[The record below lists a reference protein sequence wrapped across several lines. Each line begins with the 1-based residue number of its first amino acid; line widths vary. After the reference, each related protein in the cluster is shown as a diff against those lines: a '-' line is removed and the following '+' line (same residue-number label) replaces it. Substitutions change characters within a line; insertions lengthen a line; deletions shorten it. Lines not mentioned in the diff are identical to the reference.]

1 MLLAVVWNV
10 LEIRVLVLFSLIL
23 QIILIVCG
31 NQRKYKAGWV
41 LQFGVWFTYLSADW
55 AATFVLGILSKDSK
69 NPSTDPTNSI
79 IMAIWAPFLLVHLGG
94 PDTITAYSLEDNE
107 LWLRHF
113 LGLISQLFGAV
124 YVVYSSWN
132 DRNLNYVTIPVM
144 VAGIIKYTERT
155 LSLWLGSSKK
165 FRESI
170 HRPPDPGPNY
180 AKFMDDCTAK
190 IAEGYK
196 VELKVESTP
205 ILSDHSLA
213 AIANESVPDALR
225 LHYGFYFLEIFE
237 CLFADLILGFQ
248 ELQESQHFFQNK
260 SWEHAYK
267 VIEVEL
273 GLMYDKLYTK
283 AVVTYSRL
291 GLFLKIVTF
300 FCTLSAFIAF
310 LCLIDKA
317 HIDCDQIITVVLFAG
332 AIFLEIYAGIVLL
345 SSSWTM
351 HWLSKH
357 KNWIVNLLISCFQ
370 TCYKLS
376 HAKRWSNLIS
386 QFNLISFC
394 LKGEPAKRIKI
405 WNYQFMY
412 QIFRILY
419 HQDQETVPEKLKE
432 LIFEHIREKSKG
444 AKHIKACKNFCA
456 RRGDQVLNKWKCRSI
471 AWSTEVEFDQSLLI
485 WHIATDLCCYSDK
498 DCDKLKNYEISRL
511 MSDYMLYLLVK
522 CPFMLPN
529 GIGQIRF
536 EDTCAEASE
545 LLQERKYISQ
555 TDQVCQV
562 IGGVSVDEKFL
573 PSKVKGDRSKSVL
586 FDACRLAKSIKSLE
600 EEKKWSKEQKWEMI
614 SRVWVEMLCHAASQC
629 RGFHHAKQLSRGGE
643 LLTHVWFLMAHLG
656 ITEQFQISQGH
667 ARAKLIHS

>member
-1 MLLAVVWNV
+1 
-10 LEIRVLVLFSLIL
+10 
-23 QIILIVCG
+23 
-31 NQRKYKAGWV
+31 
-41 LQFGVWFTYLSADW
+41 
-55 AATFVLGILSKDSK
+55 
-69 NPSTDPTNSI
+69 
-79 IMAIWAPFLLVHLGG
+79 
-94 PDTITAYSLEDNE
+94 
-107 LWLRHF
+107 
-113 LGLISQLFGAV
+113 
-124 YVVYSSWN
+124 
-132 DRNLNYVTIPVM
+132 
-144 VAGIIKYTERT
+144 
-155 LSLWLGSSKK
+155 
-165 FRESI
+165 
-170 HRPPDPGPNY
+170 
-180 AKFMDDCTAK
+180 
-190 IAEGYK
+190 
-196 VELKVESTP
+196 
-205 ILSDHSLA
+205 
-213 AIANESVPDALR
+213 
-225 LHYGFYFLEIFE
+225 
-237 CLFADLILGFQ
+237 
-248 ELQESQHFFQNK
+248 
-260 SWEHAYK
+260 
-267 VIEVEL
+267 
-273 GLMYDKLYTK
+273 
-283 AVVTYSRL
+283 
-291 GLFLKIVTF
+291 
-300 FCTLSAFIAF
+300 
-310 LCLIDKA
+310 
-317 HIDCDQIITVVLFAG
+317 
-332 AIFLEIYAGIVLL
+332 
-345 SSSWTM
+345 M

-456 RRGDQVLNKWKCRSI
+456 HRGDQVLNKWKCRSI

-555 TDQVCQV
+555 TDQVCEV

-643 LLTHVWFLMAHLG
+643 LLTHVWLLMAHLG
-656 ITEQFQISQGH
+656 ITEQLQISKGH
-667 ARAKLIHS
+667 ARAKLLLS